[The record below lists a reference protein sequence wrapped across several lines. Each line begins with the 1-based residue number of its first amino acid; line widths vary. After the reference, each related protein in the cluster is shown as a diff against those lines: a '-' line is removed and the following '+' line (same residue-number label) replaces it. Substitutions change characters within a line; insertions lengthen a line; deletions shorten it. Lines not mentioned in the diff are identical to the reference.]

1 MYVDLEVMDRFEEL
15 ECIISNASSIPFSH
29 KSGIDKEEVLELIN
43 NIKASLPEELKQAHW
58 VNQERHKIINDSKQ
72 EALEIVEQA
81 KKEAERIKEEYENNI
96 EELKKNSQE
105 ILDAYLEASEPVV
118 KAEEKANEIACNYL
132 TRVGLLDKKD
142 EYPNKLSGGQKQRV
156 AIARSLCTNPEI
168 MLFDEPTSALDP
180 EMVIEV
186 LEVMQQLAKEGM
198 TMIVVTHEMGFA
210 KTVADRVIF
219 LENGK
224 IVEENDAKAFYENPK
239 TERAQ
244 DFLKKVMH

>member
-58 VNQERHKIINDSKQ
+58 VNKIINDSKQ

-118 KAEEKANEIACNYL
+118 KAEEKANEMISRAEL
-132 TRVGLLDKKD
+132 
-142 EYPNKLSGGQKQRV
+142 
-156 AIARSLCTNPEI
+156 
-168 MLFDEPTSALDP
+168 
-180 EMVIEV
+180 
-186 LEVMQQLAKEGM
+186 LAKEIRLGSIEYAEDVL
-198 TMIVVTHEMGFA
+198 T
-210 KTVADRVIF
+210 TVEHNLKSILQEVERNRIE
-219 LENGK
+219 LNPGK
-224 IVEENDAKAFYENPK
+224 
-239 TERAQ
+239 
-244 DFLKKVMH
+244 

>member
-96 EELKKNSQE
+96 EELKKNS
-105 ILDAYLEASEPVV
+105 
-118 KAEEKANEIACNYL
+118 
-132 TRVGLLDKKD
+132 
-142 EYPNKLSGGQKQRV
+142 
-156 AIARSLCTNPEI
+156 
-168 MLFDEPTSALDP
+168 
-180 EMVIEV
+180 
-186 LEVMQQLAKEGM
+186 
-198 TMIVVTHEMGFA
+198 
-210 KTVADRVIF
+210 
-219 LENGK
+219 
-224 IVEENDAKAFYENPK
+224 
-239 TERAQ
+239 
-244 DFLKKVMH
+244 MHI

>member
-29 KSGIDKEEVLELIN
+29 KSGIDKEEVLE
-43 NIKASLPEELKQAHW
+43 LPEELKQAHW

-118 KAEEKANEIACNYL
+118 KAEEKANEMISRAEL
-132 TRVGLLDKKD
+132 
-142 EYPNKLSGGQKQRV
+142 
-156 AIARSLCTNPEI
+156 
-168 MLFDEPTSALDP
+168 
-180 EMVIEV
+180 
-186 LEVMQQLAKEGM
+186 LAKEIRLGSIEYAEDVL
-198 TMIVVTHEMGFA
+198 T
-210 KTVADRVIF
+210 TVEHNLKSILQEIERNRIE
-219 LENGK
+219 LNPGK
-224 IVEENDAKAFYENPK
+224 
-239 TERAQ
+239 
-244 DFLKKVMH
+244 

>member
-105 ILDAYLEASEPVV
+105 ILEASEPVV
-118 KAEEKANEIACNYL
+118 KAEEKANEMISRAEL
-132 TRVGLLDKKD
+132 
-142 EYPNKLSGGQKQRV
+142 
-156 AIARSLCTNPEI
+156 
-168 MLFDEPTSALDP
+168 
-180 EMVIEV
+180 
-186 LEVMQQLAKEGM
+186 LAKEIRLGSIEYAEDVL
-198 TMIVVTHEMGFA
+198 T
-210 KTVADRVIF
+210 TVEHNLKSILQEVERNRIE
-219 LENGK
+219 LNPGK
-224 IVEENDAKAFYENPK
+224 
-239 TERAQ
+239 
-244 DFLKKVMH
+244 

>member
-105 ILDAYLEASEPVV
+105 
-118 KAEEKANEIACNYL
+118 KANEMISRAEL
-132 TRVGLLDKKD
+132 
-142 EYPNKLSGGQKQRV
+142 
-156 AIARSLCTNPEI
+156 
-168 MLFDEPTSALDP
+168 
-180 EMVIEV
+180 
-186 LEVMQQLAKEGM
+186 LAKEIRLGSIEYAEDVL
-198 TMIVVTHEMGFA
+198 T
-210 KTVADRVIF
+210 TVEHNLKSILQEVERNRIE
-219 LENGK
+219 LNPGK
-224 IVEENDAKAFYENPK
+224 
-239 TERAQ
+239 
-244 DFLKKVMH
+244 